1 MGVCYKK
8 LWKRMIDLELDAPAV
23 QSRTKIAPS
32 TFSKMRKNEYV
43 SMDVLVRLCESLDC
57 QISDIVEVE
66 RRHKDPPMMEE
77 PQKVKIIYRSNLR
90 IWL

>member
-8 LWKRMIDLELDAPAV
+8 LWKRMIDLELDAPDV
-23 QSRTKIAPS
+23 QAQTKIAPS

-43 SMDVLVRLCESLDC
+43 SMDVLVRLCKSLNC

-66 RRHKDPPMMEE
+66 GIGVKTGFLNDQKTADRR
-77 PQKVKIIYRSNLR
+77 
-90 IWL
+90 

>member
-1 MGVCYKK
+1 MGVNYKK
-8 LWKRMIDLELDAPAV
+8 LWKKMIDLELDAPAV

-66 RRHKDPPMMEE
+66 SKGAKKDPSKDGRAAANRNIQE
-77 PQKVKIIYRSNLR
+77 
-90 IWL
+90 